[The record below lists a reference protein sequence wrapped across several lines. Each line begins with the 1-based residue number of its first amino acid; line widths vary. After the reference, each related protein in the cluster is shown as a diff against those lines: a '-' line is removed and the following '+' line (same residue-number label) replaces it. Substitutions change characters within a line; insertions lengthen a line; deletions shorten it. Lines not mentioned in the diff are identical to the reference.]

1 MTDTDLRDPAW
12 RARLLERNRRGART
26 ALVIS
31 AALFPIFG
39 GVDWLLAPREA
50 LPLLWG
56 TRAAL
61 MPYILWMLWSLDR
74 PVFERHFVLLSAI
87 HIYLAG
93 ASICVMTTV
102 LGGLASPY
110 YAGVNLVL
118 LGAGLL
124 YLWPLRA
131 VLLTYGAVIASWALP
146 ALALERVEPLQTAAS
161 NTLFLVSTA
170 IIVGAGQVLAYRAD
184 VQQHRTLVQLAAT
197 NAELATANDRIAD
210 AHRNVEHAH
219 AELKKLDEF
228 KSQLF
233 ANITHELRTP
243 LAMILAP
250 IEMMMQGDLGPMN
263 ETAQKTLSSMMRS
276 GTKLLKLIN
285 DLLDLTKLEE
295 SRLQLY
301 VQELDLVA
309 WLQVLVG
316 QVRPLAQRKEIEL
329 ELVALCPQAS
339 VVVDPEHIERVFV
352 NLLSNAVK
360 FTPQHGRITVE
371 VDADDAEVRVRV
383 RDTGAGF
390 APDVAERIFE
400 RFFQVDMGGTR
411 KFGGTGIGLAL
422 ARELVELHGGTIRAE
437 GEQGQGAIFHVA
449 LRRGSAHLA
458 DDVKSRVSAGAE
470 ADLSTVL
477 MATAAMPRSESYRLL
492 DIAEATER
500 RVLERDAD
508 EHQRSHTVLIVED
521 TPDVTRIIHLAL
533 RRDFKVMAAPD
544 GLKGLELALRHRP
557 DLIITDLM
565 MPGIDGLELARRL
578 RTDPSTADTPI
589 IMLTARGAVEDRVAG
604 VESGVSVYM
613 PKPFSA
619 RELVSTVHNL
629 LGIRAR
635 QAERLL
641 AGRMDS
647 LEAIAGGMAHEI
659 NNPLNYLQQ
668 GLAVIE
674 RELEVLAPAA
684 ADAGSDPAR
693 QRSRARVERMFQSA
707 RAGLERISKVV
718 ELMKRYSREGYA
730 RVAQP
735 LPLRAAIEDVAHVVR
750 RAVDAAAEVEIEVIG
765 EPAVVAVPEELHQVL
780 TNLIQNALEAVA
792 TVPQGRVLVRCWREG
807 DEVLLLVID
816 NGIGMDEE
824 TCQRVF
830 TPFYSTKGPGRGMGM
845 GTTITWRVVNALGG
859 KISIDSELGQ
869 GTTFRV
875 TLPAAPEMGHDVP
888 AHERLL
894 G

>member
-1 MTDTDLRDPAW
+1 MIDSDPRDAAW
-12 RARLLERNRRGART
+12 RRRLLERNRRGART
-26 ALVIS
+26 ALIIS

-39 GVDWLLAPREA
+39 GIDWLLAPRDA

-56 TRAAL
+56 MRAAL
-61 MPYILWMLWSLDR
+61 MPYILWMLWSLER

-131 VLLTYGAVIASWALP
+131 VLLTYGGVIASWALP
-146 ALALERVEPLQTAAS
+146 ALALERVEPLQTATS
-161 NTLFLVSTA
+161 NALFLVSTA

-184 VQQHRTLVQLAAT
+184 IQQHRTLVQLAAT

-210 AHRNVEHAH
+210 AHRKVEHAH

-250 IEMMMQGDLGPMN
+250 IEMMIHGDLGPMN
-263 ETAQKTLSSMMRS
+263 ETARKTLASMMRS

-285 DLLDLTKLEE
+285 DLLDLSKLEE

-301 VQELDLVA
+301 VEELDLVS
-309 WLQVLVG
+309 WLKGLVG
-316 QVRPLAQRKEIEL
+316 QVRPLAQRKEIDL
-329 ELVALCPQAS
+329 ELVALCPQAM

-360 FTPQHGRITVE
+360 FTPAHGKISVE
-371 VDADDAEVRVRV
+371 VAANADSVQVRV
-383 RDTGAGF
+383 RDTGEGF
-390 APDVAERIFE
+390 APEVAERLFE

-422 ARELVELHGGTIRAE
+422 ARELVELHGGSIHAE
-437 GEQGQGAIFHVA
+437 GEQGKGATFHVE
-449 LRRGSAHLA
+449 LRCGSAHLA
-458 DDVKSRVSAGAE
+458 EDVRNRVSAGGE
-470 ADLSTVL
+470 SDLSTVL
-477 MATAAMPRSESYRLL
+477 TSTAAMPRSEGYRLL

-544 GLKGLELALRHRP
+544 GNKGLELALRHRP

-578 RTDPSTADTPI
+578 RDDPSTADIPI
-589 IMLTARGAVEDRVAG
+589 IMLTARSTVEDRVAG
-604 VESGVSVYM
+604 VESGVNVYM
-613 PKPFSA
+613 PKPFSS
-619 RELVSTVHNL
+619 RELVSTVNNL

-668 GLAVIE
+668 SLSVIE

-684 ADAGSDPAR
+684 ADAASDIAR

-718 ELMKRYSREGYA
+718 ELMKRHSRAGYA
-730 RVAQP
+730 RVAEP
-735 LPLRAAIEDVAHVVR
+735 LPLREAIEDVAEVVR
-750 RAVDAAAEVEIEVIG
+750 RAVDATADVVVEVVG

-792 TVPQGRVLVRCWREG
+792 TVPAGRVRVRCWRED
-807 DEVLLLVID
+807 DEVCLLVID
-816 NGIGMDEE
+816 NGVGMDEE
-824 TCQRVF
+824 TRGRVF

-859 KISIDSELGQ
+859 KISIESQLGQ

-875 TLPAAPEMGHDVP
+875 TLPAAPALAPGPPTHDRQLV
-888 AHERLL
+888 
-894 G
+894 